1 MNLKEL
7 VGMNLKYYRYKTG
20 LSQEK
25 YYTSLNL
32 NPKYLANVERGEEN
46 LTIDYVEEL
55 ASKIGVQPSDLIL
68 YNESHIVKKKRIDEK
83 VKTTN

>member
-1 MNLKEL
+1 MKLKEL

-32 NPKYLANVERGEEN
+32 NPKYLANIERGEEN
-46 LTIDYVEEL
+46 ITIGYVEEL
-55 ASKIGVQPSDLIL
+55 AIKIGVEPNDLIL
-68 YNESHIVKKKRIDEK
+68 YNKNHVVSKKRVDEK
-83 VKTTN
+83 VKN

>member
-1 MNLKEL
+1 MNLKQV

-32 NPKYLANVERGEEN
+32 NPKYLANIERGREN
-46 LTIDYVEEL
+46 ITIDYVEDL
-55 ASKIGVQPSDLIL
+55 AIKIGVEPNDLIL
-68 YNESHIVKKKRIDEK
+68 YNESHIIKKKRIDERL
-83 VKTTN
+83 NNS